1 MEAKHIKFEKIDQK
15 EREEILSKVIPFSDY
30 INIRRK
36 SFILIDYLKK
46 LNRKETIAHID
57 SVVDNFIFLPGA
69 DISDEER
76 DISKLRLID
85 WEYAAMND
93 PLIDVA
99 MCIIYSYMNEAD
111 AYELMCMYFG
121 REPEAE
127 EENVINAYIALGGL
141 LWALWGVYKEF
152 CGVQQ
157 YSDYTLKMYRYF
169 KVYEKKVMGAVNEK

>member
-1 MEAKHIKFEKIDQK
+1 MEAKNINPEHTDQA
-15 EREEILSKVIPFSDY
+15 ERERLLSKVIPFSDY

-36 SFILIDYLKK
+36 SFALIDYLRK

-76 DISKLRLID
+76 DISRLRLID

-99 MCIIYSYMNEAD
+99 MCIIYSYMNEED
-111 AYELMCMYFG
+111 AYELICMYFG
-121 REPEAE
+121 REPEYE

-169 KVYEKKVMGAVNEK
+169 KVYEKKVSKAIASK